1 MIAFSPKTPTEEVA
15 LSVNFAELLASVET
29 ISTASVAISVHA
41 GTDAAAASMVSGS
54 AIISGAEVTQMI
66 IDGLDGVYYKLVYT
80 ITTSAGQ
87 TLQETA
93 TLSVRVQT

>member
-15 LSVNFAELLASVET
+15 LSVDFADLLASGET
-29 ISTASVAISVHA
+29 IVSAGCAISVYVGVDA
-41 GTDAAAASMVSGS
+41 GVASMLSGS
-54 AIISGAEVTQMI
+54 ASISGAEVTQMI